1 MCSCYL
7 LAKPHQDSAAKHTSL
22 KHIIDSVLFGTH
34 LRSECIDLSDP
45 EKTSGMTSGQCN
57 SWFENCGEVFG
68 GWRLDVVSLLAVI
81 GEAIVADQAQVI
93 SSSKLSLLPRLIPA
107 PQAFLRAERPRKL
120 PAVPGVV
127 VKSIL
132 GGSQVN
138 ELNYFAN
145 VLHDI
150 DKLPNYAVQECEI
163 SLRNAALP
171 GKPTVAQKMWSP
183 HNVLAV
189 ASCMITLGLFAT
201 ACALGDGIAAL
212 AIAVLALQSSLG
224 CAAWR
229 WKPILMARVAGSS
242 KEVPEGHV
250 AIRTRGGGFVIIK
263 CVEEVAR
270 LLYIGEDIAQYYL
283 GPTQAKIATGVAT
296 AFLMVS

>member
-1 MCSCYL
+1 
-7 LAKPHQDSAAKHTSL
+7 
-22 KHIIDSVLFGTH
+22 
-34 LRSECIDLSDP
+34 
-45 EKTSGMTSGQCN
+45 MTSGQCN
-57 SWFENCGEVFG
+57 SWFVNCGEAFG

-120 PAVPGVV
+120 PAVPGIV

-150 DKLPNYAVQECEI
+150 DKLPNYAIQECEI
-163 SLRNAALP
+163 SLRDAKLP
-171 GKPTVAQKMWSP
+171 NKPSVAQKSWSP

-189 ASCMITLGLFAT
+189 ASCIITLGLFAT

-242 KEVPEGHV
+242 KEVPEGHI

-263 CVEEVAR
+263 CKEEVAR

-283 GPTQAKIATGVAT
+283 IGSQAKIATGVAT
-296 AFLMVS
+296 AFLMVSLATAVMQSRQY